1 MVDQHEKFIIRG
13 LKTEYLC
20 ESNYNKE
27 TEVNIIKGEVQ
38 LVYISPESLLKYRR
52 MLLSTPYR
60 NNLMGLVV
68 DEAHYVKTWGDS
80 FRIAFAEIGTLRS
93 LIRKNNGTD
102 CNLHI

>member
-38 LVYISPESLLKYRR
+38 LVYISPEY
-52 MLLSTPYR
+52 Y
-60 NNLMGLVV
+60 
-68 DEAHYVKTWGDS
+68 
-80 FRIAFAEIGTLRS
+80 
-93 LIRKNNGTD
+93 
-102 CNLHI
+102 